1 MVELHQGRIWATSE
15 GEGRGATI
23 HLALPIGEPDEGLEE
38 AVLCG
43 DGGETLALEDSLR
56 GLAGEAEDLAP
67 GAGDAR
73 PLPDMSLS
81 LARWADREADH
92 AGSHEQPAQAMIS
105 AENRGEVLIAEDN
118 PDMRALLAMLL
129 GREFHVRTARNGRE
143 ALDAVQQSAPD
154 LVLSDVMMPEVSGL
168 ELCRILKADP
178 ATRGIPVL
186 LVTSRAE
193 REMKI
198 EGLELGADDYVTKPF
213 HPRELL
219 ARARSLVR
227 STSLQRELAKQN
239 KQLERA
245 LAELKQAEVQLV
257 QSERLAAVGELAAGL
272 AHEVHNPVNFALNAA
287 RAMEVTAGDLARF
300 VDEMMETD
308 TSDPAEWA
316 RRLEACKREAGGQH
330 ARELS
335 EALLEL
341 SGIVGEGLKRTS
353 ALVGDLHDFARPGR
367 QGEFSSGVDVE
378 AGLRSTLTLVSHAI
392 SAADARLEI
401 EVEPGLPRIEADPGG
416 LNQVFLNLL
425 KNAVEAMGGRGGLI
439 RIALSLES
447 ERLVIRIR
455 DDGPGI
461 PAEALPRLFEPF
473 YTTRG
478 REGGSGLGLSI
489 SQQIIA
495 AHGGTLEVE
504 SEEGAGAEFTIRLPI
519 EKDPA

>member
-1 MVELHQGRIWATSE
+1 
-15 GEGRGATI
+15 
-23 HLALPIGEPDEGLEE
+23 
-38 AVLCG
+38 
-43 DGGETLALEDSLR
+43 
-56 GLAGEAEDLAP
+56 
-67 GAGDAR
+67 
-73 PLPDMSLS
+73 
-81 LARWADREADH
+81 
-92 AGSHEQPAQAMIS
+92 
-105 AENRGEVLIAEDN
+105 
-118 PDMRALLAMLL
+118 MRALLAMLL

-143 ALDAVQQSAPD
+143 ALEAVQQSAPD

-272 AHEVHNPVNFALNAA
+272 AHEVHNPVNFALNAV

-425 KNAVEAMGGRGGLI
+425 KNAGEAMGGRGGLI

-478 REGGSGLGLSI
+478 GEGGSGLGLSI